1 MTLRKLL
8 RVGRYDFTS
17 APKICFTR
25 LIKEYIEGSEAV
37 LENWDLDDA
46 QRRTVRVYKSAQNM
60 LCSANQNRL
69 KQELWGRRFGT

>member
-25 LIKEYIEGSEAV
+25 LIKEYIEGSEA
-37 LENWDLDDA
+37 LFENWDLDDA
-46 QRRTVRVYKSAQNM
+46 QRRTVRFYKSA
-60 LCSANQNRL
+60 
-69 KQELWGRRFGT
+69 